1 MYGELTPIETTQ
13 GSAVPGIAVV
23 IQNPQKIAVLRLP
36 TAEETIAYT
45 ASIRQVVHS
54 MGRRQRESKILHS
67 VEAERKFFDAIRLDK
82 NGDEFDEAEI
92 RQGIDVVLKQQ
103 TVGCERNGNFYVVKV
118 VTPWGPTLHTC
129 RIPTAKEI
137 QQYRENV
144 VKTRDLQYNA
154 EEHRF
159 PPEVSMTLYD
169 AIITAV
175 EGYAPTFNVPVGSVN
190 GNRHVFEG
198 AELQT
203 FLPQIPPN
211 HKSSVAS
218 EVSSA
223 LYDLDPQLD
232 PNG

>member
-13 GSAVPGIAVV
+13 GGAVPGISIV
-23 IQNPQKIAVLRLP
+23 IANPQKIAVLRLP
-36 TAEETIAYT
+36 TSEEIAAYT
-45 ASIRQVVHS
+45 GSIKQIVHRV
-54 MGRRQRESKILHS
+54 GRRQSESRILHNP
-67 VEAERKFFDAIRLDK
+67 ETERKLFDAIRLDK
-82 NGDEFDEAEI
+82 NGDEFDEAEM
-92 RQGIDVVLKQQ
+92 RHAIDIVLNQR
-103 TVGCERNGNFYVVKV
+103 VSGCERNGSFYTVKV
-118 VTPWGPTLHTC
+118 TTNWGPTLHTC

-144 VKTRDLQYNA
+144 VKTRDLPHNA

-159 PPEVSMTLYD
+159 PPEVAMQLYD
-169 AIITAV
+169 AIVTSV

-198 AELQT
+198 AELKA
-203 FLPQIPPN
+203 FLSQIPPN